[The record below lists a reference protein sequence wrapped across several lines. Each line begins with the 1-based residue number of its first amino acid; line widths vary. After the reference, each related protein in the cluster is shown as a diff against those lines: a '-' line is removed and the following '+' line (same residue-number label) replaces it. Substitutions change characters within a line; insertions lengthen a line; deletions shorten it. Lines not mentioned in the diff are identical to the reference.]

1 MARPNLNFNTFV
13 PEDLQ
18 KSTIDWGAVTTGLTA
33 QLTKIKK
40 DREEKRSE
48 FEDKTYENTRK
59 LRDLEQYDNPTLNSL
74 VIDAS
79 GSAQEYLKTQN
90 QMFKNGLI
98 SQSEYTKAMDR
109 ISGNFADFSKA
120 AKNYDKSYQDY
131 EARIAADPSK
141 NYLGSSKIEQDFAE
155 GALAFGNLKG
165 LVEYVNPATGEIS
178 LVRPNE
184 DGTIPTD
191 PSKHIP
197 FSGMNNRM
205 NFRQDIY
212 NVGQIQKGIV
222 DSLGTTI
229 QSTGTIDD
237 ATIFTE
243 TATASLDK
251 YVDSMMVK
259 NLDVASVLVDTKGG
273 YYTTTDLNDTNPN
286 AIHINY
292 SNNNQPSIIEGERWD
307 KQKGVAQE
315 YLKERMTDM
324 IDNKAKAIRT
334 KFEPASASQGRND
347 KEYDRLEQKL
357 PVYTSPVQVGGTVQT
372 GIDYLTKG
380 DDSLGKFVGG
390 DPNIGYSSDTDAEIQ
405 DRFFNVTKQYIPTP
419 VKQHFGRNPL
429 LVQYFDE
436 VKTVD
441 NGDGTFSNFYI
452 DYDGT
457 RVKMKDNQMPGSTQE
472 NPIPNSFSSKE
483 DAEAKLPNMDRK
495 NEFMTI
501 EFGGINYTIPNI
513 RGRRTDEVWIS
524 IQENVI
530 NQAVDRYNDDMYR
543 EVYGNQRPV
552 RGGGGAGS
560 RYNTG

>member
-40 DREEKRSE
+40 DREDKRAE

-79 GSAQEYLKTQN
+79 GSAQEYLRTQN

-212 NVGQIQKGIV
+212 NVGLIQKGIV

-229 QSTGTIDD
+229 ESTGTIDD

-251 YVDSMMVK
+251 YVDGMMVK

-286 AIHINY
+286 AVHINY
-292 SNNNQPSIIEGERWD
+292 SNNNQPTIIEGERWD
-307 KQKGVAQE
+307 KQKDVARD

-334 KFEPASASQGRND
+334 KFEPASASQNRQD
-347 KEYDRLEQKL
+347 REYDKLEQKL
-357 PVYTSPVQVGGTVQT
+357 PVYTNKVQVGGTVQT
-372 GIDYLTKG
+372 GIEYLTKG

-405 DRFFNVTKQYIPTP
+405 SRFFNVTNSYIPTP

-429 LVQYFDE
+429 LIQYFDE

-452 DYDGT
+452 DHDGT
-457 RVKMKDNQMPGSTQE
+457 RVKMKDNQIPGSTQE
-472 NPIPNSFSSKE
+472 NPIPNSFSSKA
-483 DAEAKLPNMDRK
+483 DAEAKLPDMSRK
-495 NEFMTI
+495 NEFMTVD
-501 EFGGINYTIPNI
+501 FGGINYIIPEI

-530 NQAVDRYNDDMYR
+530 NQAVDKYNDDMYQD
-543 EVYGNQRPV
+543 VYGNQRPG
-552 RGGGGAGS
+552 RGGAGS
-560 RYNTG
+560 RYNTE